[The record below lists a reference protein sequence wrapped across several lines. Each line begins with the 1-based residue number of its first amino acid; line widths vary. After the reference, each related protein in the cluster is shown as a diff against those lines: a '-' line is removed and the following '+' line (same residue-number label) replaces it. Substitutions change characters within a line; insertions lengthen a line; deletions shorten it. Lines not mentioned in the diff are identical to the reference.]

1 MNKYLLPALIIGT
14 LAFTGCA
21 RHSKIIVDPQGID
34 MGTYQNDLAQC
45 QQLASQVESN
55 VVGGIIGG
63 AIVGALVGEISGWG
77 SKNHHRGR
85 RHGYRHGHRSGYRYG
100 HRTRLS
106 TASSAKIGAISGGLL
121 AGSGSM
127 HKRDRVLKN
136 CIADRGYRIL
146 N

>member
-1 MNKYLLPALIIGT
+1 MNNYLLPALIIGA

-34 MGTYQNDLAQC
+34 MGTYQTDLAQC
-45 QQLASQVESN
+45 QQLSSQVESN

-77 SKNHHRGR
+77 SKSRHRGR
-85 RHGYRHGHRSGYRYG
+85 RHGYRHGHSYG

-106 TASSAKIGAISGGLL
+106 TASSAQLGAISGGLI
-121 AGSGSM
+121 AGSGTV